1 MGICSPNLI
10 GFFFISTHQLNKKEE
25 RKMPS
30 EETNLI
36 NNFSVVL
43 RKGSKKDVKEEA
55 KKSLQKRHLYY

>member
-1 MGICSPNLI
+1 
-10 GFFFISTHQLNKKEE
+10 
-25 RKMPS
+25 MPS

-55 KKSLQKRHLYY
+55 KKSLQKRHFYY